1 MWQRLLRNHKMA
13 AMHFRRTI
21 LLALVMISVAN
32 ADDSPDDQMLISDGA
47 VIGKIVLEKSDVFD
61 LSNPEE
67 NNSLYRLANRWHII
81 TKDKVIQQQ
90 LLFKSGD
97 AYSQRLVDESG
108 RILRKNSYF
117 FDAAIKPLRVKDG
130 VVDVSVA
137 TRDVWSLGPDFSYSR
152 SGGENRSGIGIEESN
167 FLGRGQHLRVK
178 YEDNVDRSSTS
189 FAFFDRNFANSWVT
203 TSFSVA
209 DTSDGRSNWLSVI
222 RPFHALDARWTAGSS
237 LLDDDRRTTLYQLG
251 NESAEFQHERGFFT
265 AFGGWSKGLNGGF
278 AQRWTVGMVHDD
290 NQFSEVPSPSLPL
303 ALPED
308 RKLVYPFAKF
318 SLVQDSFETS
328 KNRDQI
334 GRTEDI
340 LMGTTFSAL
349 LGWSDEALGADR
361 DALIYSTTFSR
372 GLGSLAGRSL
382 LLGASAS
389 GRVESGKLK
398 NSLVNFSAR
407 YYLTQSDKRLFFA
420 TLHATVG
427 DELDLDNP
435 VQLGG
440 DNGIRGYPQRYQ
452 NGESKAV
459 LTIEQRYFTDWYP
472 FRLARVG
479 MAVFADAGR
488 VWGQNPL
495 GGEPL
500 GWLTDV
506 GFGLRLAP
514 TRSSARKMI
523 HIDIAFPLDGDDSI
537 DSVQILLES
546 KRSF

>member
-1 MWQRLLRNHKMA
+1 MD
-13 AMHFRRTI
+13 FRRAI
-21 LLALVMISVAN
+21 LLALATISVAN
-32 ADDSPDDQMLISDGA
+32 ADDSPDNQVLISDGA
-47 VIGKIVLEKSDVFD
+47 VIGKIVLDKSDVFD

-67 NNSLYRLANRWHII
+67 NNGLYRLANRWHII

-97 AYSQRLVDESG
+97 AYSQRLIDESG
-108 RILRKNSYF
+108 RILRKNTYF

-167 FLGRGQHLRVK
+167 LLGRGQTLTVK
-178 YEDNVDRSSTS
+178 YQDNVDRSSTS
-189 FAFFDRNFANSWVT
+189 ITFFDRNFANSWVT
-203 TSFSVA
+203 TSFRLA
-209 DTSDGRSNWLSVI
+209 DNSDGKSNWLSVI
-222 RPFHALDARWTAGSS
+222 RPFYALDARWTAGSS
-237 LLDDDRRTTLYQLG
+237 VLDDDRRTTLYQLG
-251 NESAEFQHERGFFT
+251 NEGAEYQHERGYLT
-265 AFGGWSKGLNGGF
+265 AFGGWSKGLQGGF
-278 AQRWTVGMVHDD
+278 ARRLTVGMVYDD
-290 NQFSEVPSPSLPL
+290 NQFSEIPSPSLPA

-308 RKLVYPFAKF
+308 RKLVYPFARF

-328 KNRDQI
+328 QNRDQI

-340 LMGTTFSAL
+340 LMGTTFSAM

-382 LLGASAS
+382 LLGATAS
-389 GRVESGKLK
+389 GRVESGKLT
-398 NSLVNFSAR
+398 NSLIRVSAR
-407 YYLTQSDKRLFFA
+407 YYRTQSDKRLFFA

-435 VQLGG
+435 IQLGG

-459 LTIEQRYFTDWYP
+459 LTIEQRFFTDWYP

-506 GFGLRLAP
+506 GFGLRLAL

>member
-1 MWQRLLRNHKMA
+1 MGDMD
-13 AMHFRRTI
+13 FRRAI
-21 LLALVMISVAN
+21 LLALATISVAN
-32 ADDSPDDQMLISDGA
+32 ADDSPDNQVLISDGA
-47 VIGKIVLEKSDVFD
+47 VIGKIVLDKSDVFD

-67 NNSLYRLANRWHII
+67 NNGLYRLANRWHII

-97 AYSQRLVDESG
+97 AYSQRLIDESE
-108 RILRKNSYF
+108 RILRKNTYF

-167 FLGRGQHLRVK
+167 LLGRGQTLTVK
-178 YEDNVDRSSTS
+178 YQDNVDRSSTS
-189 FAFFDRNFANSWVT
+189 ITFFDRNFANSWVT
-203 TSFSVA
+203 TSFRLA
-209 DTSDGRSNWLSVI
+209 DNSDGKSNWLSVI
-222 RPFHALDARWTAGSS
+222 RPFYALDARWTAGSS
-237 LLDDDRRTTLYQLG
+237 VLDDDRRTTLYQLG
-251 NESAEFQHERGFFT
+251 NEGAEYQHERGYLT
-265 AFGGWSKGLNGGF
+265 AFGGWSKGLQGGF
-278 AQRWTVGMVHDD
+278 ARRLTVGMVYDD
-290 NQFSEVPSPSLPL
+290 NQFSEIPSPSLPA

-308 RKLVYPFAKF
+308 RKLVYPFARF

-328 KNRDQI
+328 QNRDQI
-334 GRTEDI
+334 GRTEDV
-340 LMGTTFSAL
+340 LMGTTLSAM

-389 GRVESGKLK
+389 GRVESGKLT
-398 NSLVNFSAR
+398 NSLIRVSAR
-407 YYLTQSDKRLFFA
+407 YYRTQSDKRLFFA
-420 TLHATVG
+420 TLHAAVG

-435 VQLGG
+435 IQLGG

-459 LTIEQRYFTDWYP
+459 LTIEQRFFTDWYP

>member
-1 MWQRLLRNHKMA
+1 
-13 AMHFRRTI
+13 MHFRESI
-21 LLALVMISVAN
+21 LLALVMMSVAN
-32 ADDSPDDQMLISDGA
+32 ADDSPDDQPLSIEGA
-47 VIGKIVLEKSDVFD
+47 IIGEIVLDKSDVFD
-61 LSNPEE
+61 LSNPKE
-67 NNSLYRLANRWHII
+67 NKSIFRLANRWHII
-81 TKDKVIQQQ
+81 TKDKVIRRQ

-108 RILRKNSYF
+108 RILRKNRYLY
-117 FDAAIKPLRVKDG
+117 DASIKPLRVKDG
-130 VVDVSVA
+130 IVDVSVA

-152 SGGENRSGIGIEESN
+152 SGGENRSGIGIEDTN
-167 FLGRGQHLRVK
+167 LLGRGQTLRVK

-189 FAFFDRNFANSWVT
+189 VAFFDRNFGDSWVS
-203 TSFSVA
+203 TSLSIA
-209 DTSDGRSNWLSVI
+209 DNSDGRSNWLSVI
-222 RPFHALDARWTAGSS
+222 RPFYALDSRWTAGGSG
-237 LLDDDRRTTLYQLG
+237 LDDERRTTLYELG
-251 NESAEFQHERGFFT
+251 DEAAEYQHERGYFT
-265 AFGGWSKGLNGGF
+265 AFGGWSKGLQGGF
-278 AQRWTVGMVHDD
+278 ARRWTVGMVHDD
-290 NQFSEVPSPSLPL
+290 NQFSEVSNPSLPL

-308 RKLVYPFAKF
+308 RKLVYPFARF
-318 SLVQDSFETS
+318 SLVQDSFEIS
-328 KNRDQI
+328 ENRDQI

-340 LMGTTFSAL
+340 LMGTTLSAM
-349 LGWSDEALGADR
+349 LGWSDESFGADR

-382 LLGASAS
+382 ILGATAS
-389 GRVESGKLK
+389 GRVESGEFK
-398 NSLVNFSAR
+398 NSLIGLSAR

-459 LTIEQRYFTDWYP
+459 LTVEQRFFTDWYP

-488 VWGQNPL
+488 VWGQNPI

-537 DSVQILLES
+537 DSVQILVES

>member
-1 MWQRLLRNHKMA
+1 MRRNHKIDD
-13 AMHFRRTI
+13 MHFRESI
-21 LLALVMISVAN
+21 LLALVMMSVAN
-32 ADDSPDDQMLISDGA
+32 ADDSPDDQPLSIEGA
-47 VIGKIVLEKSDVFD
+47 IIGEIVLDKSDVFD
-61 LSNPEE
+61 LSNPKE
-67 NNSLYRLANRWHII
+67 NKSIFRLANRWHII
-81 TKDKVIQQQ
+81 TKDKVIRRQ

-97 AYSQRLVDESG
+97 AYSQRLIDESG
-108 RILRKNSYF
+108 RILRKNRYL
-117 FDAAIKPLRVKDG
+117 FDASIKPLRVKDG
-130 VVDVSVA
+130 IVDVSVA

-152 SGGENRSGIGIEESN
+152 SGGENSSGIGIEDTN
-167 FLGRGQHLRVK
+167 LLGRGQTLRVK
-178 YEDNVDRSSTS
+178 YEDDVDRSSTS
-189 FAFFDRNFANSWVT
+189 VAFFDRNFGDSWVS
-203 TSFSVA
+203 TSLSIA
-209 DTSDGRSNWLSVI
+209 DNSDGRSNWLSVI
-222 RPFHALDARWTAGSS
+222 RPFYALDSRWTAGGSG
-237 LLDDDRRTTLYQLG
+237 LDDDRRTTLYQLG
-251 NESAEFQHERGFFT
+251 EEAAEYQHERGYFT
-265 AFGGWSKGLNGGF
+265 AFGGWSKGLQGGF
-278 AQRWTVGMVHDD
+278 ARRWTVGMVHDD
-290 NQFSEVPSPSLPL
+290 NQFSEVSNPSLPL

-308 RKLVYPFAKF
+308 RKLVYPFAQF
-318 SLVQDSFETS
+318 SLVQDSFEIS
-328 KNRDQI
+328 ENRDQI

-340 LMGTTFSAL
+340 LMGTTLSAM
-349 LGWSDEALGADR
+349 LGWSDESFGADR

-382 LLGASAS
+382 ILGATAS
-389 GRVESGKLK
+389 GRVESGEFK
-398 NSLVNFSAR
+398 NSLIGLSAR

-459 LTIEQRYFTDWYP
+459 LTVEQRFFTDWYP

-488 VWGQNPL
+488 VWGQNPI

-537 DSVQILLES
+537 DSVQILVES
-546 KRSF
+546 KGSF